1 MVLPLSNIMSSKKPR
16 LYFLLISVHGLI
28 RGENLELGSD
38 ADTGGQTLYVVELA
52 RALGERDD
60 VARVDLVTRRIVD
73 PAVDE
78 DYAQVEEQL
87 SDKVRIVRIDAG
99 PEEYLPKE
107 ALWDHLDVFTDNL
120 TNWLG
125 EQPRSPDIVH
135 SHYADAGYVGVRLA
149 NLLAVPLVH
158 TGHSLGRDKR
168 KQLLAKGLSHEV
180 IETTYNMS
188 RRVSAEEE
196 LLANADLVITST
208 RNEIESQYGLYDYY
222 NPDCMTVIPP
232 GTNLNRF
239 RPPGVGEEFS
249 VLDRSR
255 PFLEDPAKPLILAL
269 SRPDE
274 RKNIPILLEAF
285 GRNPALR
292 KAANLLLIAGN
303 RDDIRD
309 LDSGAQQVLTQL
321 LLDLDAYDLWG
332 SVALPKQHTVDEIA
346 EVYRAVSNGRGVFIN
361 PALTEPFGLTL
372 LEAAACGLPLVA
384 TENGG
389 PVDIISN
396 CNNGILVDPLDADA
410 IAGALL
416 ELLEEPARWD
426 EASRNGIEGV
436 RRHYTWEAHTASYVE
451 QVSAQIGR
459 PRREL
464 VAWPSGQVARYRDR
478 AIFTDIDQTLLG
490 DRDELVKFCELIRRT
505 RRRVAFGIV
514 SGRRIDSVLA
524 VLKKNG
530 VPTPD
535 VLISDLGTRIHYG
548 ARLSED
554 RHWSDHVDHDWN
566 GPRIQRVLR
575 ETPGLKLQERKNQGR
590 FKISYYYDSEQAP
603 SSEEITAT
611 LHQNELNANVIVSFG
626 QFLDILPARASKGQ
640 ALRYAALRLDIPFEH
655 ILVAGGS
662 GADEDMIRGNAMAVV
677 VANRHEEELSELV
690 DLERVFFSERVH
702 AGGLLDA
709 IEHYGFLDTTLPGE
723 D

>member
-1 MVLPLSNIMSSKKPR
+1 MSSTQSG

-28 RGENLELGSD
+28 RGDDLELGRD

-52 RALGERDD
+52 RALGLLDGVE
-60 VARVDLVTRRIVD
+60 RVDLVTRRIDD

-78 DYAQVEEQL
+78 IYAQHEEAL
-87 SDKVRIVRIDAG
+87 SDKVRIVRVDAG
-99 PEEYLPKE
+99 PEEYVPKE
-107 ALWDHLDVFTDNL
+107 ELWDHLDSFTDNL
-120 TNWLG
+120 TRWMG
-125 EQPRSPDIVH
+125 EQERRPDVVH

-168 KQLLAKGLSHEV
+168 KRLLASGLSAEA
-180 IETTYNMS
+180 IEETYTMN
-188 RRVSAEEE
+188 RRISAEEE

-208 RNEIESQYGLYDYY
+208 HNEIESQYGLYDYY

-232 GTNLNRF
+232 GTNLGRF
-239 RPPGVGEEFS
+239 FPPEEGS
-249 VLDRSR
+249 EYRALDKSM
-255 PFLEDPAKPLILAL
+255 PFLRDPGKPLVLAL

-274 RKNIPILLEAF
+274 RKNIPVLLEAF
-285 GRNPALR
+285 GRNEELR
-292 KAANLLLIAGN
+292 SVANLLLIAGN
-303 RDDIRD
+303 REDIRD

-321 LLDLDAYDLWG
+321 LLDMDAYNLWG
-332 SVALPKQHTVDEIA
+332 SVALPKNHTVDEIA
-346 EVYRAVSNGRGVFIN
+346 ETYRAVSAGRGVFIN

-396 CNNGILVDPLDADA
+396 CRNGLLVDPLDADA
-410 IAGALL
+410 IAAALL
-416 ELLEEPARWD
+416 ELLQNPAKWD
-426 EASRNGIEGV
+426 EASRNGLAGV
-436 RRHYTWEAHTASYVE
+436 RRHYTWQAHAASYFE
-451 QVSAQIGR
+451 QVSSLIGR

-464 VAWPSGQVARYRDR
+464 VAWPAGQTARYRDR

-490 DRDELVKFCELIRRT
+490 DAEALKGFCTKIRQSRK
-505 RRRVAFGIV
+505 RMAFGIV

-524 VLKKNG
+524 VLKKHG
-530 VPTPD
+530 VPVPD

-548 ARLSED
+548 VRLSED
-554 RHWSDHVDHDWN
+554 LYWSDHVDHDWN
-566 GPRIQRVLR
+566 GVRIRRVLR
-575 ETPGLKLQERKNQGR
+575 DLPGLKLQPREKQGR
-590 FKISYYYDSEQAP
+590 FKISYFCDAELAP
-603 SSEEITAT
+603 PVEEIRAM
-611 LHQNELNANVIVSFG
+611 LHQNELNANVILSFG
-626 QFLDILPARASKGQ
+626 QYLDIVPARASKGQ
-640 ALRYAALRLDIPFEH
+640 ALRYVALRTGIPFES

-690 DLERVFFSERVH
+690 DLERVYFSEQAH

-709 IEHYGFLDTTLPGE
+709 IEHYRFLEREFQPG
-723 D
+723 